1 VAAFYAAM
9 FHLTTHAFMKS
20 LLFLSAGNVVHMMS
34 GVTEMGKMGGL
45 KTIFKKTH
53 WFFLIGAVAMSG
65 IPPLSAFFSKDLI
78 LEQDYLAGFKV
89 LFYVGLAASI
99 LTAYYLIRA
108 YCLTFT
114 GKPHLEP
121 KILKALKEAPP
132 IMLTPVALLALLSI
146 VGGFIGF
153 AFGKTSLLEGFL
165 AEVGITVYEKEPAA
179 NFLLSPETWMSI
191 IGAFAGLGAAAYIYT
206 HYSPRIRPL
215 LKNSFYVNELYWN
228 LFAVPLKGFAQSIA
242 GFFEPKI
249 FDGVIQLFV
258 RGTQKIAAWFQ
269 LLQSGQIRSYVAWM
283 AIGTVFIIVYLVF

>member
-1 VAAFYAAM
+1 
-9 FHLTTHAFMKS
+9 
-20 LLFLSAGNVVHMMS
+20 
-34 GVTEMGKMGGL
+34 
-45 KTIFKKTH
+45 
-53 WFFLIGAVAMSG
+53 
-65 IPPLSAFFSKDLI
+65 
-78 LEQDYLAGFKV
+78 
-89 LFYVGLAASI
+89 
-99 LTAYYLIRA
+99 
-108 YCLTFT
+108 
-114 GKPHLEP
+114 
-121 KILKALKEAPP
+121 
-132 IMLTPVALLALLSI
+132 
-146 VGGFIGF
+146 
-153 AFGKTSLLEGFL
+153 
-165 AEVGITVYEKEPAA
+165 
-179 NFLLSPETWMSI
+179 MSI